1 MSFFHAIL
9 FGVPTQP
16 RMTNKPRATWVQSVD
31 LCAPLCHVLLTTML
45 QGYYRRPKRASGAT
59 RAHRCSWTYSPLR

>member
-45 QGYYRRPKRASGAT
+45 QVIIGAPNV
-59 RAHRCSWTYSPLR
+59 RVAPLGHIDVPGLIRL